1 MSLPNDAQ
9 RLFGHQIVSLA
20 GDVDPLQ
27 VDATQIKD
35 AAVALS
41 LLKGD
46 SIGQAAMI
54 QALPTKV
61 AIELCRW
68 VIDPQFWRKVG
79 KVQRH

>member
-9 RLFGHQIVSLA
+9 RLFSHQIVSLA

-27 VDATQIKD
+27 VDATQIRD

-41 LLKGD
+41 LMKGD
-46 SIGQAAMI
+46 PDGQAAMI
-54 QALPTKV
+54 QALPTKI

-79 KVQRH
+79 GVQQH

>member
-1 MSLPNDAQ
+1 LSLPNDAK

-46 SIGQAAMI
+46 PVGQIAMI
-54 QALPTKV
+54 QALPTKT
-61 AIELCRW
+61 ATELCRW

-79 KVQRH
+79 DVQQH

>member
-1 MSLPNDAQ
+1 LSLPNDAK

-46 SIGQAAMI
+46 PDGQVAMI
-54 QALPTKV
+54 KALPTKI

-68 VIDPQFWRKVG
+68 VIDPQFWRKVSG
-79 KVQRH
+79 VQQH

>member
-46 SIGQAAMI
+46 PQGQIAMI
-54 QALPTKV
+54 QALPTKT
-61 AIELCRW
+61 ATELCRW
-68 VIDPQFWRKVG
+68 VLDPQFWSKVG
-79 KVQRH
+79 KVQKH

>member
-1 MSLPNDAQ
+1 MSLPNDAK

-41 LLKGD
+41 LLKGNPA
-46 SIGQAAMI
+46 GQAAMI
-54 QALPTKV
+54 QALPTKI
-61 AIELCRW
+61 ATELYCW

-79 KVQRH
+79 KVQQH